1 MIEAKKQGR
10 ELAAA
15 DIRGFVQAFVRGRVP
30 DYQMA
35 AWLMAV
41 RWRGLSAHE
50 TSALTDAYLDGSERV
65 TFAADGP
72 PVVDKHSTGGVGD
85 KLSLIVVPLAAA
97 CGLRVAKMSG
107 RGLGLSG
114 GTIDKLESIP
124 GLVTHLSPG
133 QFARQVDAIGLAIAG
148 HSATLTPAD
157 AKIYALRDVTSTVD
171 SIPLIAASIAS
182 KKLAL
187 ATNAVV
193 FDVKV
198 GRGAFM
204 TTREDARELA
214 RMLLAL
220 MAAARRPACAVLT
233 RMDDPL
239 GRSVGHSL
247 EVCEALDVLRGGG
260 DSGLRDLALDL
271 VDALLQLTG
280 FRPSLQPWDALRS
293 GAAYER
299 FAVLVRAQGGDLVAF
314 EREPSHTRVAVRQEV
329 KDAAGGVVHAV
340 DASRIASAVRALGA
354 GRRVKDEDV
363 DRAVGVVLDASVG
376 ERVGRGDRIATVYAR
391 DAVAA
396 EAAAEL
402 VASAFAIRSEAA
414 QSVTPVLEWIGR
426 RLPA

>member
-15 DIRGFVQAFVRGRVP
+15 DIHALVQGFLRGRVP

-41 RWRGLSAHE
+41 RWRGLSADE
-50 TSALTDAYLDGSERV
+50 TFALTDAYLNGSERV
-65 TFAADGP
+65 TFASEGP

-124 GLVTHLSPG
+124 GLVTNLTPS

-157 AKIYALRDVTSTVD
+157 AKTYALRDVTSTID

-247 EVCEALDVLRGGG
+247 EVCEALDVLHGGG
-260 DSGLRDLALDL
+260 DSGLRDLAVEL
-271 VDALLQLTG
+271 VDTLLELTG
-280 FRPSLQPWDALRS
+280 FEPSLHPREALHS

-299 FAVLVRAQGGDLVAF
+299 FAALVRAQGGDLATF
-314 EREPSHTRVAVRQEV
+314 ERAPPHARLAVRQEV
-329 KDAAGGVVHAV
+329 RSSVGGFVHAV
-340 DASRIASAVRALGA
+340 DASRIAGAVRVLGG
-354 GRRVKDEDV
+354 GRRVKDDEI
-363 DRAVGVVLDASVG
+363 DRGVGVVLEAAAG
-376 ERVGRGDRIATVYAR
+376 GQVGRGDRIAMVYAR
-391 DAVAA
+391 DAASAA
-396 EAAAEL
+396 AAAEL
-402 VASAFAIRSEAA
+402 VASAFTMQSVAA
-414 QSVTPVLEWIGR
+414 QPVTPVLEWIGP
-426 RLPA
+426 RLPG